1 MSAPAPETLP
11 TGSER
16 LMITLAV
23 MSATLIQVLDTTI
36 VNVALP
42 HMQGEL
48 GATSDQISWVLTSY
62 LVSSAIVMPLTGY
75 FADTLGRK
83 RFLLICISGFVAAS
97 ALCGIAQNL
106 AEIVG
111 FRLLQAVFGAAL
123 VPLNTPCSR
132 RKPTI

>member
-1 MSAPAPETLP
+1 MQHPGGDGYSRVVSASPAFGEVATTPP
-11 TGSER
+11 AASR

-62 LVSSAIVMPLTGY
+62 LV
-75 FADTLGRK
+75 
-83 RFLLICISGFVAAS
+83 
-97 ALCGIAQNL
+97 
-106 AEIVG
+106 
-111 FRLLQAVFGAAL
+111 
-123 VPLNTPCSR
+123 
-132 RKPTI
+132 